1 MNALAARIGEPG
13 EERASQGGGNGSLF
27 SAGDERSEAENP
39 IRSGAVADST
49 PRPLAEATLEGAR
62 QGAAQPPL

>member
-1 MNALAARIGEPG
+1 MNTLATRIGEPG

-49 PRPLAEATLEGAR
+49 PRPFLVYL
-62 QGAAQPPL
+62 